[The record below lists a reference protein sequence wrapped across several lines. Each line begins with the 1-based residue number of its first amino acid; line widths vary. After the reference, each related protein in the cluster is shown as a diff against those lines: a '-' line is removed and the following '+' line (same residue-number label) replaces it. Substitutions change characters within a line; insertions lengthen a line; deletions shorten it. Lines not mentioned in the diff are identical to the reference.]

1 VNADAVKA
9 AAEAMVASPN
19 GPWLTLPGPVSIA
32 PGLAEAAVAA
42 AEPILLRGHGRQ
54 CSHKACDQEVYALR
68 QEVGRMQLEIE
79 RLRGELISRGLAH
92 VAQRR

>member
-1 VNADAVKA
+1 VSRDEAVKA
-9 AAEAMVASPN
+9 AAGALGDYP
-19 GPWLTLPGPVSIA
+19 PGWCSDHDECLS
-32 PGLAEAAVAA
+32 GMAEAALAA

-79 RLRGELISRGLAH
+79 RLRDELISRGLAH